1 MLLLILGFLCQ
12 YLGWQSTFYLQAIL
26 SMYQF
31 NIQITVSDDDPV
43 WSKGF
48 DILLLGGLLLIM
60 TTVLLPETLRKVK
73 PEDKCLDKKG
83 SQPGV
88 LQNIIRD
95 FKPMFLMLRDW
106 SVINVTA
113 YHSVIFACL
122 YFMVRYFLSRYC
134 IFIIVKGKSYVCI

>member
-1 MLLLILGFLCQ
+1 
-12 YLGWQSTFYLQAIL
+12 
-26 SMYQF
+26 
-31 NIQITVSDDDPV
+31 
-43 WSKGF
+43 
-48 DILLLGGLLLIM
+48 M

-73 PEDKCLDKKG
+73 PEDKSLGKN

-113 YHSVIFACL
+113 YHTVIFGCL
-122 YFMVRYFLSRYC
+122 YFMVPYFFLKKLD
-134 IFIIVKGKSYVCI
+134 VLL